1 MKSTTEWLGEAK
13 FEAVG
18 TRTDNKVLME
28 GPESLGGTG
37 EGQSPMEML
46 LHGVAGCMS
55 IDIKHILRHKF
66 DDVKKLV
73 VEVEGER
80 QEDYP
85 QKFVKLDINVKVDGD
100 VPGKDVLRAAELSRD
115 KYCSAVNSLSAEAE
129 VHAYLNGTKL

>member
-1 MKSTTEWLGEAK
+1 MKSTTTWLGDAK
-13 FEAVG
+13 FEAQG
-18 TRTDNKVLME
+18 TRTEEKVLME
-28 GPESLGGTG
+28 GPANIGGSG

-85 QKFVKLDINVKVDGD
+85 QKFVKLEIKVIVDGD
-100 VPGKDVLRAAELSRD
+100 VAGKDVLRAAELSRD

-129 VHAYLNGTKL
+129 VSAYLNGDKL